1 MKKNVLTIF
10 TTIIFMVLLYAA
22 FEMFAPAQ
30 NATKNTEVQIPRG
43 ATFRQAVDILSDQKL
58 IRDKKIFLLLGRLTG
73 ADRKIRAGFYSIWS
87 NMSPWDIFKIIRKG
101 RIIEYEVKVLEGDS
115 VFEVANAFS
124 KAGIASYDEVLGIS
138 SDPEFLSSHNI
149 EAP

>member
-1 MKKNVLTIF
+1 MKKNVLIIF
-10 TTIIFMVLLYAA
+10 TAIIIMTLLYAA
-22 FEMFAPAQ
+22 FEMFVPAL
-30 NATKNTEVQIPRG
+30 NATKNTEIEIPKG

-115 VFEVANAFS
+115 LPE
-124 KAGIASYDEVLGIS
+124 IADCFFKSRGRNVR
-138 SDPEFLSSHNI
+138 
-149 EAP
+149 